1 MRSVPALVA
10 LLVTTLPACVSNI
23 HVRGGPNQAQHE
35 LKAGEFPKNLEPL
48 IASSPAAQAEYA
60 RLESRT
66 SLGTMLLYAGLGTL
80 AGCIALPAADQA
92 GGKGVTGLTFA
103 GLGFCGV
110 SAAFDIA
117 AIVVSPTF
125 FDWGGVLTKYNAEQ
139 PATPYYSDELN
150 VRP

>member
-1 MRSVPALVA
+1 MRSLPIIIALA
-10 LLVTTLPACVSNI
+10 LSTLPACVSNI
-23 HVRGGPNQAQHE
+23 HVRGGPSQTQHE
-35 LKAGEFPKNLEPL
+35 LQAGDFPKNLEPL
-48 IASSPAAQAEYA
+48 IAGSPAAQAEYA

-80 AGCIALPAADQA
+80 AGCIALPAADQS

-125 FDWGGVLTKYNAEQ
+125 FDWGGVLSAYNAEQ